1 MVRSFLNKFLRF
13 ALISGVGWLIDFS
26 VYTAL
31 THLTAIPVAVA
42 NDLSTL
48 PAVTYVFLISTRK
61 LLSCKTER
69 VSKVTKY
76 VVYALYQLVLVTIAS
91 FAMQALA
98 SVLEEFLPHA
108 KLAAKVLI
116 TPFTMVTN
124 FFVLRAIAEK
134 W

>member
-1 MVRSFLNKFLRF
+1 MRSFLNKFFRF

-31 THLTAIPVAVA
+31 SRLTEIPVAAA
-42 NDLSTL
+42 NYLSSL
-48 PAVTYVFLISTRK
+48 PAITYVFFVSTRR
-61 LLSCKTER
+61 LLACKTDR
-69 VSKVTKY
+69 VSKLTKY
-76 VVYALYQLVLVTIAS
+76 LVYALYQLALVSAAS

-98 SVLEEFLPHA
+98 GALAEFTQYG
-108 KLAAKVLI
+108 KLAAKILI
-116 TPFTMVTN
+116 TPFTMTAN

>member
-1 MVRSFLNKFLRF
+1 MVSLLRKFFRF

-31 THLTAIPVAVA
+31 TRWTAIDVAAA
-42 NDLSTL
+42 NYLSSL
-48 PAVTYVFLISTRK
+48 PAVTYVFLVSTKRV
-61 LLSCKTER
+61 LSCKTDR
-69 VSKVTKY
+69 VSKLTKY
-76 VVYALYQLVLVTIAS
+76 LVYALYQLLLVSAAS

-98 SVLEEFLPHA
+98 RSFLEWTQYG
-108 KLAAKVLI
+108 KLAAKILV
-116 TPFTMVTN
+116 TPFTMTAN

>member
-31 THLTAIPVAVA
+31 THLTSIPVAAA
-42 NDLSTL
+42 NYLSTL
-48 PAVTYVFLISTRK
+48 PAITYVFLISTRK
-61 LLSCKTER
+61 LLSCKTDR
-69 VSKVTKY
+69 ASKLTKY
-76 VVYALYQLVLVTIAS
+76 LAYALYQLVLVTVAS

-98 SVLEEFLPHA
+98 SALAGFLPYA
-108 KLAAKVLI
+108 KLAAKVLM
-116 TPFTMVTN
+116 TPFTMVAN